1 MKFLR
6 STVVVAALVTLASS
20 LPASAST
27 APSLNVAKQ
36 AALPTG
42 ANGVPQGYLPALTC
56 VSPGNC
62 EAAGAYTSAK
72 GDVEGLILN
81 ESKGVWT
88 APMSLTV
95 PPGAALDP
103 GVTIYGL
110 SCGTLGNCA
119 AVGSYE
125 DASGNIEAFIANEV
139 NAKWSSAKEVTLPTG
154 ALGVGQNALVRSI
167 DCTSAGN
174 CSAVGNYQDNNSLTP
189 RSQSFVADEVN
200 GTWHHSIEVTTAAAA
215 NFDPFITLN
224 QISCASSTNCVA
236 VGSFID
242 SNDVTQGL
250 IVNEIKGAW
259 SKGVALSLPSSA
271 SAYAGASLSEVDCV
285 RDSNCTVVGTFST
298 TSGAVQGLS
307 AHGAHGAWSR
317 AKELTMPGN
326 ANTNPHVFLYGYDGI
341 SCATATSCS
350 IGGQYQDSA
359 GNDQGFLENEV
370 AGRWTSAVTLSLPPG
385 ATEAGANGGVIAV
398 TCPSSNN
405 CRAGAAYLDS
415 AGNYQALIAS
425 DVNGRWR
432 TGVKVTL
439 PSRATTVGV
448 DGGLYSLICVTRS
461 SCTGT
466 GSYEKNSLTYEGFTL
481 AS

>member
-6 STVVVAALVTLASS
+6 TTVVVAALMTLAST
-20 LPASAST
+20 LPVSAAT
-27 APSLNVAKQ
+27 APSLSVAKQ

-42 ANGVPQGYLPALTC
+42 ADGVPQGYLPALTC

-62 EAAGAYTSAK
+62 EAAGAFTSAR
-72 GDVEGLILN
+72 GEVEGLILN
-81 ESKGVWT
+81 EVKGVWAT
-88 APMSLTV
+88 PTSLAAPS
-95 PPGAALDP
+95 GAAPDP

-110 SCGTLGNCA
+110 SCGALGNCA

-139 NAKWSSAKEVTLPTG
+139 NAKWSAAKEVTLPSG
-154 ALGVGQNALVRSI
+154 ALGVGQNALIHSI

-174 CSAVGNYQDNNSLTP
+174 CSAVGDYLDNNSPNP
-189 RSQSFVADEVN
+189 RSESFVVNEVK
-200 GTWHHSIEVTTAAAA
+200 GTWQHAVEITMAAAT
-215 NFDPFITLN
+215 NFDPFATLD
-224 QISCASSTNCVA
+224 QVSCASTSNCVA
-236 VGSFID
+236 VGSYID
-242 SNDVTQGL
+242 VNDVTQGL
-250 IVNEIKGAW
+250 IVNEINGTW
-259 SKGVALSLPSSA
+259 SKGVALSLPTSA

-285 RDSNCTVVGTFST
+285 KHSSCTVVGTFST
-298 TSGAVQGLS
+298 TTGAIEGLS
-307 AHGAHGAWSR
+307 ARGTSGTWSQ
-317 AKELTMPGN
+317 AKELVMPAE
-326 ANTNPHVFLYGYDGI
+326 ANTNPHVFLYGYDGV

-370 AGRWTSAVTLSLPPG
+370 AGRWTSAVKLSLPSG
-385 ATEAGANGGVIAV
+385 ATQAGANGGVIAV
-398 TCPSSNN
+398 TCPSSND
-405 CRAGAAYLDS
+405 CHAGAAYLDS

-425 DVNGRWR
+425 DVDGTWR

-439 PSRATTVGV
+439 PSNATTVGV
-448 DGGLYSLICVTRS
+448 DGGLYSLICMTAS

-466 GSYEKNSLTYEGFTL
+466 GSYEKNTLTYEGFTL